1 MNNKIFAVAILCL
14 TLASCASIV
23 ETPMQKVTVLTPGT
37 EDAMCM
43 LKRPGLVYKVFPPE
57 TITINKNE
65 EDMVV
70 HCMAQGN
77 RDKILIVE
85 PQVSSTAMANL
96 SNGVVPGVLYDY
108 HSGALYK
115 YPDVIA
121 VDFTGTY
128 GMGYDYPPHMNADVA
143 KATLHSLEDMG
154 PDSPS
159 IPQDLINAR
168 RLSEANASYAYDQE
182 REARKEAVGFYD
194 WDK

>member
-85 PQVSSTAMANL
+85 PEVSGTAMANL
-96 SNGVVPGVLYDY
+96 SIG
-108 HSGALYK
+108 
-115 YPDVIA
+115 
-121 VDFTGTY
+121 
-128 GMGYDYPPHMNADVA
+128 
-143 KATLHSLEDMG
+143 
-154 PDSPS
+154 
-159 IPQDLINAR
+159 
-168 RLSEANASYAYDQE
+168 
-182 REARKEAVGFYD
+182 
-194 WDK
+194 

>member
-1 MNNKIFAVAILCL
+1 MAILCL
-14 TLASCASIV
+14 TLASCASLV
-23 ETPMQKVTVLTPGT
+23 ETPMQRVTVLTPGT

-43 LKRPGLVYKVFPPE
+43 LKRPGFVYKVYPPE
-57 TITINKNE
+57 TIMINKNE

-85 PQVSSTAMANL
+85 PEVSGVGMANI

-115 YPDVIA
+115 YPDIIA

-128 GMGYDYPPHMNADVA
+128 GMGYDYPAHMNPDVA
-143 KATLHSLEDMG
+143 QATLYSLEDMG
-154 PDSPS
+154 PDSPA
-159 IPQDLINAR
+159 IPQDLVNAR
-168 RLSEANASYAYDQE
+168 RLSEANADYAFDQE
-182 REARKEAVGFYD
+182 REARKQSVGFYE